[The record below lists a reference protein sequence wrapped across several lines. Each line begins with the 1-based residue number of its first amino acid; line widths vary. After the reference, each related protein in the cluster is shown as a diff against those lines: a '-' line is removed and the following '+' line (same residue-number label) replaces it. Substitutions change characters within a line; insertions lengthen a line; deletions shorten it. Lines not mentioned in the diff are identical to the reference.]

1 MVLALIRNEKI
12 NFSSFAEDI
21 KKSQPTLTM
30 ERYLGQLPAEA
41 LAAVLVA
48 DDFYRAIN
56 ELVPSVSPA
65 ELDRYRKLQQSFTQ
79 ESTGRKDKS
88 ADV

>member
-1 MVLALIRNEKI
+1 
-12 NFSSFAEDI
+12 
-21 KKSQPTLTM
+21 
-30 ERYLGQLPAEA
+30 
-41 LAAVLVA
+41 VLVA